1 MYFSKNPKSL
11 MTNDLRD
18 LHDHLPS
25 SKEKRKLFYIRNHF
39 LYNRSHMWDVFF

>member
-1 MYFSKNPKSL
+1 

-18 LHDHLPS
+18 LHDHLLS
-25 SKEKRKLFYIRNHF
+25 SKEGKRKLFYIRNHF

>member
-1 MYFSKNPKSL
+1 

-18 LHDHLPS
+18 LRDHLPS
-25 SKEKRKLFYIRNHF
+25 SKEGKRKLFYIRNHF